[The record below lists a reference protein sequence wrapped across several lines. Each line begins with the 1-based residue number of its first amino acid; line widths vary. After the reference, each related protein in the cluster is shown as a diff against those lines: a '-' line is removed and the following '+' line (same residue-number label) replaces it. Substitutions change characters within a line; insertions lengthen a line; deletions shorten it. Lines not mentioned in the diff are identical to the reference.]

1 MHEPNYLAIIQD
13 FNNIAVMRSSK
24 TRVWGFDW
32 RLCATKYH
40 ETSDS
45 TITVV
50 RSRYLFSG
58 LTGSKRET

>member
-24 TRVWGFDW
+24 TRVWGFNW
-32 RLCATKYH
+32 RLCATNYH

-50 RSRYLFSG
+50 R
-58 LTGSKRET
+58 